1 MPEFFAYID
10 ESGDEGVNRGRQW
23 FAVAA
28 VIVEAGQENSQLGQ
42 TLAQV
47 KQTINL
53 RKLVLHWTDLSHPR
67 KLAVSQGLAQA
78 KITSC
83 VVLVD
88 TWHPR
93 IQSSTLLG
101 GKMYFYAFRWL
112 VERISWYCADRPGGG
127 RVRLRP
133 ENKGGISY
141 RDLESYLTYVQ
152 GQPDCQIR
160 PNSIID
166 VKPRAKGQLPLLQV
180 ADVVAGA
187 TTNAFEYQYGVT
199 EPAYLLNLKSTLY
212 RRNTQLWGYGLK
224 FMPHESS
231 TIPMQLMG
239 SYSWLAQL

>member
-53 RKLVLHWTDLSHPR
+53 RKPVLHWTDLSHPR

-112 VERISWYCADRPGGG
+112 VERISGTAPIDR
-127 RVRLRP
+127 
-133 ENKGGISY
+133 
-141 RDLESYLTYVQ
+141 
-152 GQPDCQIR
+152 
-160 PNSIID
+160 
-166 VKPRAKGQLPLLQV
+166 
-180 ADVVAGA
+180 VVAESGFDQRTRA
-187 TTNAFEYQYGVT
+187 GSAIGTWNHTSPTSKVSLIVRFAQT
-199 EPAYLLNLKSTLY
+199 P
-212 RRNTQLWGYGLK
+212 
-224 FMPHESS
+224 SS
-231 TIPMQLMG
+231 T
-239 SYSWLAQL
+239 